1 MTLVGAEDSN
11 GENPSTSICGQ
22 NGAVGWTQMGYAWG
36 AGVWSESGLGVVGL
50 GR

>member
-11 GENPSTSICGQ
+11 GENLSTSICEQ
-22 NGAVGWTQMGYAWG
+22 NGAVGWTQMGYVWG
-36 AGVWSESGLGVVGL
+36 AGVWSEGRLGVVGL